1 MAVTVIATAV
11 TMSSCSQSK
20 TSEQAVAATEE
31 KYTIASEECDM
42 TVGNVHFTQ
51 SLNGAAQQTEILGA
65 DSTMMRSEAKKDFF
79 IDPNG
84 KDVMLASPI
93 LLTEVD
99 NTKPFTLTTH
109 LAPGFTPDGTYTA
122 GCLYVYVSPER
133 WLKMAFEQDE
143 RGGHRVVTVRTEGT
157 SDDNNHDLLTAGDV
171 SFKISSDTNVIGFY
185 YSVDGQQW
193 QLVRLFRNAYPE
205 KLHLGISAQ
214 CPGEGGSQTLF
225 TGTSITTEAVK
236 SFRLGE

>member
-1 MAVTVIATAV
+1 M
-11 TMSSCSQSK
+11 
-20 TSEQAVAATEE
+20 
-31 KYTIASEECDM
+31 
-42 TVGNVHFTQ
+42 
-51 SLNGAAQQTEILGA
+51 
-65 DSTMMRSEAKKDFF
+65 
-79 IDPNG
+79 
-84 KDVMLASPI
+84 
-93 LLTEVD
+93 
-99 NTKPFTLTTH
+99 
-109 LAPGFTPDGTYTA
+109 
-122 GCLYVYVSPER
+122 
-133 WLKMAFEQDE
+133 
-143 RGGHRVVTVRTEGT
+143 RTEGT